1 MERAQC
7 LRQDGERGGGDER
20 APDVAEPA
28 EHHEHQHE
36 DGEVEVE
43 LRRLKRRVVQAVERA
58 CRARKGGGG
67 DERHELV
74 LRQVQADG
82 LRGDAVVADGHDR
95 AARTRTSQV
104 QHDDERDHHEDE
116 ACGERCDRGGAGRAL
131 RALDDGRAVRTQAE
145 VIDRFV
151 AGEIE
156 NEVQALFIAANDEA
170 VDKLLDDLA
179 KGERH
184 DGEIVALQA
193 EHGRAD
199 EKADERGEKRADE
212 HREREAHGAIRNESR
227 KALRDDD
234 TGERAYAHK
243 ARVAEAQLTEDTD
256 RQVQRHG
263 HGHVAADGD
272 EQTDGGALERTVVLQ
287 DRRDDKDDD
296 HAEIGRK
303 VDLCGLLERVEFVHF
318 LCHSGHLTL
327 SPSRTCRE
335 VRQA

>member
-1 MERAQC
+1 M
-7 LRQDGERGGGDER
+7 
-20 APDVAEPA
+20 
-28 EHHEHQHE
+28 
-36 DGEVEVE
+36 
-43 LRRLKRRVVQAVERA
+43 
-58 CRARKGGGG
+58 
-67 DERHELV
+67 
-74 LRQVQADG
+74 
-82 LRGDAVVADGHDR
+82 VVADRHDR
-95 AARTRTSQV
+95 AARARAGQV
-104 QHDDERDHHEDE
+104 QHDDQRDHHEDE
-116 ACGERCDRGGAGRAL
+116 ACGEACDGGGAGRAL

-156 NEVQALFIAANDEA
+156 NEVQALFIAADDEA

-179 KGERH
+179 EGERH

-227 KALRDDD
+227 KTLRNDD

-243 ARVAEAQLTEDTD
+243 ARVAKAQLAENAD
-256 RQVQRHG
+256 REVQRNG
-263 HGHVAADGD
+263 HGHIAADRH
-272 EQTDGGALERTVVLQ
+272 EKTDDRALERAVALQ
-287 DRRDDKDDD
+287 HRHDDEGGD

-303 VDLCGLLERVEFVHF
+303 VDPGGFLEGVELFHF

-327 SPSRTCRE
+327 SPARTCRA
-335 VRQA
+335 VLRA

>member
-43 LRRLKRRVVQAVERA
+43 LRGLERRIVQAEERA

-82 LRGDAVVADGHDR
+82 LRGDAIITDGHDR
-95 AARTRTSQV
+95 AARTRTGQV

-116 ACGERCDRGGAGRAL
+116 ARGERCDRGGAGRTL
-131 RALDDGRAVRTQAE
+131 RALDDSGARGTQAE
-145 VIDRFV
+145 VVDRLV
-151 AGEIE
+151 AGGVED
-156 NEVQALFIAANDEA
+156 EVQAVFIVADDEA
-170 VDKLLDDLA
+170 VDELFDDLA
-179 KGERH
+179 EGQRD
-184 DGEIVALQA
+184 DGEVVALQA
-193 EHGRAD
+193 EHRRAD
-199 EKADERGEKRADE
+199 EKADDGGEDRADD
-212 HREREAHGAIRNESR
+212 HRDGETHGSVRDRAHQ
-227 KALRDDD
+227 ALRDDD
-234 TGERAYAHK
+234 AGKCADTHK